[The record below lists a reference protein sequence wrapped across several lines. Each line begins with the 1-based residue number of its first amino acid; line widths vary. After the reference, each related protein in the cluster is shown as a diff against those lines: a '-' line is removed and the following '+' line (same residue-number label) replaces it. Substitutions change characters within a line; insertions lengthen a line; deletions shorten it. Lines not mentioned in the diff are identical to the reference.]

1 MNGIHEQTSMI
12 AKHDVGIQILE
23 KKKTMDQAL
32 TFEQGPIRPPSEA
45 GSLLIRVTRNCPWN
59 RCAFC
64 GTYTGKKFSRRS
76 IEEIKADVDAAKAVS
91 DRIKE
96 MSWELGDGG
105 VLTQR
110 VLTRVVRDPSLPD
123 SFRSVALWLA
133 SGGDTVFLQDANSL
147 MLSTD
152 TLLQIVNHIRQTFP
166 GVHRITSY
174 ARALTLKGKSVEEYM
189 RLKEAGLGRL
199 HVGMESGSDRVLK
212 MINKGSKAQHLIDG
226 GRKVVAAGVS
236 LCLYIMPGIGGVEMS
251 REHSL
256 ESARVVNAINPEY
269 VRLRSLYIR
278 RRSDL
283 VNMVQEGSFEPPSE
297 DEMVR
302 EIRLLIENL
311 DGITTTIVSDH
322 ILNLLEE
329 VAGKLPGDKK
339 RMLAVIDD
347 YLNLADDDRL
357 LFQLG
362 RRGGAL
368 GSLDDFRQP
377 GVRARLEAAKL
388 QIESENPGGLPE
400 YIDSIKMRFV

>member
-1 MNGIHEQTSMI
+1 MNIIHEQTSMI
-12 AKHDVGIQILE
+12 SKHDVGIHILE
-23 KKKTMDQAL
+23 KKTIMDQAL

-64 GTYTGKKFSRRS
+64 GTYRGKKFSRRS
-76 IEEIKADVDAAKAVS
+76 IDEIKADVDAAKAVA
-91 DRIKE
+91 DRIKDL
-96 MSWELGDGG
+96 SRQIGDDGDI
-105 VLTQR
+105 TQR
-110 VLTRVVRDPSLPD
+110 VLTRVVSDPGLPD

-152 TLLQIVNHIRQTFP
+152 SLLQVLNHIRQTFP
-166 GVHRITSY
+166 SVQRITSY
-174 ARALTLKGKSVEEYM
+174 ARALTLKGKSVEDYVG
-189 RLKEAGLGRL
+189 LKGAGLARL

-212 MINKGSKAQHLIDG
+212 MINKGSTAQQIIDG
-226 GRKVVAAGVS
+226 GRKVVEAGLS
-236 LCLYIMPGIGGVEMS
+236 LCLYVMPGIGGVEMS
-251 REHSL
+251 REHAL
-256 ESARVVNAINPEY
+256 ESARVINAINPEY
-269 VRLRSLYIR
+269 VRFRSLYVR

-283 VNMVQEGSFEPPSE
+283 VDMVREGGFVPPSE

-302 EIRLLIENL
+302 EIQTIIENL

-322 ILNLLEE
+322 ILNLLEDVE
-329 VAGKLPGDKK
+329 GKLPGDKE
-339 RMLAVIDD
+339 RMLAVIDT

-368 GSLDDFRQP
+368 RGLDDFSRP

-400 YIDSIKMRFV
+400 YIHATKMRFV